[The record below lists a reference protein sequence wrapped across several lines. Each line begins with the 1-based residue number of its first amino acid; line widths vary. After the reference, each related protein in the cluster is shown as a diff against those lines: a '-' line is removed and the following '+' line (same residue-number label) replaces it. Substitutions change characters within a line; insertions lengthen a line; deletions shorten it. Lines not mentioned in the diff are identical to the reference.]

1 MNKNRQIAIGW
12 YAAGDYLMAALSW
25 WLVSLLRE
33 DWLNKDV
40 QLAYPLATFL
50 FVPAAWLIVYAL
62 AGTYQSLYKKSR
74 IAEFFVTLVSV
85 FIGSLLALLFVFLGD
100 DDLNVKYAA
109 KAAATLFGI
118 QFVLTFFGRWLLLN
132 MVKWQMLTG
141 RVTFPTLLISSTG
154 TAAGVQLK
162 TQRQLADG
170 GYHYVGYIGVDDV
183 DVSNNIPALQHLGAL
198 NELEDIIDQQKIKL
212 VVLALAK
219 QETGTTESIIN
230 RLAEKDVEV
239 KLLPDTLD
247 ILSGSV
253 KTINVLGAPLI
264 DLRTHVIPAWQEP
277 VKRLLDVICALF
289 GLIILS
295 PLLIYVLIRVRVS
308 SPGPIFYIQER
319 IGYKGKPFRLI
330 KFRSMVQN
338 AEASGPALSS
348 DHDPRITPWGKVMRK
363 WRLDELPQFVNIL
376 MGDMSMVGPR
386 PERKHYIDQIIPRF
400 PSYKYLQKVKPGITS
415 WGMVQYGYAEN
426 VDAMIERSK
435 FDLVYIENV
444 SLALDFKILLHTI
457 RIIWKG
463 KGK

>member
-1 MNKNRQIAIGW
+1 MNNKRQITTGW
-12 YAAGDYLMAALSW
+12 YLAGDYLMAALSW
-25 WLVSLLRE
+25 WLVCLLRT
-33 DWLNKDV
+33 DWLGKEVRLDN
-40 QLAYPLATFL
+40 PLATFVL
-50 FVPAAWLIVYAL
+50 VPLAWLIIYAL

-74 IAEFFVTLVSV
+74 IMELFMTLLCV
-85 FIGSLLALLFVFLGD
+85 FIGSMLALLFVFLGD
-100 DDLNVKYAA
+100 DELNVKYAA
-109 KAAATLFGI
+109 KAAAALFAI
-118 QFVLTFFGRWLLLN
+118 QFLLVFFVRWLILN

-141 RVTFPTLLISSTG
+141 KVQFPTLLIASPDM
-154 TAAGVQLK
+154 ADAVHQK
-162 TQRQLADG
+162 TKRQLADG
-170 GYHYVGYIGVDDV
+170 GYHYIGYISDENGVAV
-183 DVSNNIPALQHLGAL
+183 NNTINRLGKL
-198 NELEDIIDQQKIKL
+198 NDLESIIDREKINL
-212 VVLALAK
+212 VVLAIPRQK
-219 QETGTTESIIN
+219 TESAEQIIN
-230 RLAEKDVEV
+230 RLTDKDVEV

-264 DLRTHVIPAWQEP
+264 DLRTRVIPAWQEP
-277 VKRLLDVICALF
+277 IKRMLDVAVSLF

-295 PLLIYVLIRVRVS
+295 PLLLYVLVRVRLS

-319 IGYKGKPFRLI
+319 VGYKGKPFKLI

-338 AEASGPALSS
+338 AEANGPALSS

-363 WRLDELPQFVNIL
+363 WRLDELPQFINIL
-376 MGDMSMVGPR
+376 KGDMSLVGPR
-386 PERKHYIDQIIPRF
+386 PERQHYIDQIIPRF
-400 PSYKYLQKVKPGITS
+400 PSYKYLQNVKPGITS